1 MSCPYTQEDLSAHV
15 DGELDA
21 ATSAR
26 VREHLRVCPAC
37 EREVAWLSEVAE
49 MVRAL
54 PPAAPQQATAW
65 KAESLVDGAPR
76 RLQCTVVLA
85 EASAFIDGEP
95 AEEHAADVQAHLFSC
110 DACYHVYK
118 QLEQVAEA
126 LQATEPVPVPAG
138 LEQRVWAAVQADER
152 AIVRGWLRK
161 AFDCA
166 VPGFRCSLRLAAA
179 AVFLFAV
186 SMGAWHYVAPR
197 SLRGEVAPSP
207 VAVVSPAA
215 PTRPAPRPS
224 APTDLLRADMPS
236 APAEAAAAPRW
247 NAADVFAAVE
257 KVAGM
262 VRDEGRRPAA
272 TTTPPRV
279 LPGTSPRGPAPST
292 AVAMA
297 PTAHPLEPAAPTTP
311 PRLPSSPP
319 PPAESTLIVDRPAS
333 SGEAIPEA
341 PPTGTATSS
350 PKTAPPDDRHPLAP
364 PPPRL
369 AELPSERRVSA
380 IGTDIDVRVERNS
393 VSRPGSTASYT
404 TGRAHPDS
412 EANRIGN
419 LLKAARRAEPARWKV
434 PIR

>member
-15 DGELDA
+15 DGELDV

-37 EREVAWLSEVAE
+37 EREVAWLSEVAQ

-54 PPAAPQQATAW
+54 PQATPQQATAW
-65 KAESLVDGAPR
+65 KAESLADRAPR

-85 EASAFIDGEP
+85 EASALIDGELP
-95 AEEHAADVQAHLFSC
+95 EEHAADVQAHLFSC

-126 LQATEPVPVPAG
+126 LQTTEPVPVPVG
-138 LEQRVWAAVQADER
+138 LEQRVWAAVQADQR
-152 AIVRGWLRK
+152 AVVRGWLRR

-197 SLRGEVAPSP
+197 GVGGEVAPTS
-207 VAVVSPAA
+207 VAVVGPAA
-215 PTRPAPRPS
+215 PTRPAPRPLL
-224 APTDLLRADMPS
+224 PTDRLRDNAAL
-236 APAEAAAAPRW
+236 APAAAAPRW
-247 NAADVFAAVE
+247 SAADVFGTVE

-262 VRDEGRRPAA
+262 VRDEGRHPGPAA
-272 TTTPPRV
+272 MPPGV
-279 LPGTSPRGPAPST
+279 PPGPSPRGPAPST
-292 AVAMA
+292 SVVMA
-297 PTAHPLEPAAPTTP
+297 PTVRPPEPAAPATP
-311 PRLPSSPP
+311 PRVLPSPP
-319 PPAESTLIVDRPAS
+319 PPAGSTLIVDRPAS
-333 SGEAIPEA
+333 SGETVAEP
-341 PPTGTATSS
+341 PPTRMATSS

-380 IGTDIDVRVERNS
+380 TGADLEVRVERSS

-404 TGRAHPDS
+404 TDRARPDS
-412 EANRIGN
+412 EASRIRS
-419 LLKAARRAEPARWKV
+419 LLKAASRAEPARWKV